1 MEDVE
6 KRIDALRHALIEIR
20 NVAHASE
27 NTEFYFMI
35 ARNAL
40 DEDEKYIIRD
50 TQSEVLPFPKDKGD
64 DPNAA

>member
-20 NVAHASE
+20 DIAHISE
-27 NTEFYFMI
+27 AAEFYAMI

-40 DEDEKYIIRD
+40 DEDEKHIIRG
-50 TQSEVLPFPKDKGD
+50 TQSNE
-64 DPNAA
+64 